1 MMNKNILVCPHPLK
15 GSKEVKL
22 EKPLQGSGA
31 QVSDTTGDATEYQSW
46 YHKNKLVLYKV
57 VLNNFL

>member
-1 MMNKNILVCPHPLK
+1 MPHPLK

-22 EKPLQGSGA
+22 EKPLQGFGA
-31 QVSDTTGDATEYQSW
+31 QVSDTTGDAIEYQSW